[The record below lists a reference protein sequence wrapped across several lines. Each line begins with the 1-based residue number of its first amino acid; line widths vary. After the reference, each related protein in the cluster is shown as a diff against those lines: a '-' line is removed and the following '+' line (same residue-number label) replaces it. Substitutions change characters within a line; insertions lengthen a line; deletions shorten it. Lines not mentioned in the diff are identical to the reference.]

1 MNSTLARTDDGTIQL
16 TITIPLA
23 DVKKASENVVD
34 QTVTT
39 AKVPGF
45 RKGKAPKKL
54 VEDATSSE
62 ALREE
67 TLRKLL
73 PDAYIKA
80 VTEHKLRPIVNPKIH
95 VQTIEAGGDWVFT
108 AETCEMPEVTLGE
121 YKKAVKAVTAK
132 SKIILPK
139 KDLPAGKSDQE
150 GPSIDEILKTVV
162 ESATVSIPQILVDF
176 EVDRLLSQTLDEI
189 KSLGLTLEQYL
200 GSTNKTPEK
209 LREEFNQKAQND
221 IKIEFVLSKISETEK
236 ITVEEKEVEEAVHTA
251 KTDAERAN
259 LEKNRH
265 LLSSIIRQQKTLDF
279 LRNL

>member
-1 MNSTLARTDDGTIQL
+1 MNSTFARTEDGTLQL
-16 TITIPLA
+16 TITIPAA
-23 DVKKASENVVD
+23 DVKKASSTVVD
-34 QTVTT
+34 QTVDN

-54 VEDATSSE
+54 VEEATSTE
-62 ALREE
+62 ALKEE
-67 TLRKLL
+67 TLKKLL
-73 PDAYIKA
+73 PEAYIQA
-80 VTEHKLRPIVNPKIH
+80 ITEHKLRPIVNPKIH
-95 VQTIEAGGDWVFT
+95 VQKLDDGGDWVFT

-121 YKKAVKAVTAK
+121 YKKAVKDVTAK
-132 SKIILPK
+132 SKIIVPGKEQETVNVDDILMPIVQKASVAIPK
-139 KDLPAGKSDQE
+139 
-150 GPSIDEILKTVV
+150 
-162 ESATVSIPQILVDF
+162 ILVEF

-209 LREEFNQKAQND
+209 LREDFAEKAQND
-221 IKIEFVLSKISETEK
+221 IKVEFVLAKIAETEK
-236 ITVEEKEVEEAVHTA
+236 ITVEEKEVEEAIHTA

-259 LEKNRH
+259 LEQNRH

>member
-16 TITIPLA
+16 TITIPSA
-23 DVKKASENVVD
+23 DVKKASENVVE
-34 QTVTT
+34 QTVTS

-54 VEDATSSE
+54 VEEATSSE

-121 YKKAVKAVTAK
+121 YKKAVKAITAK
-132 SKIILPK
+132 SKIIVP
-139 KDLPAGKSDQE
+139 GKESE
-150 GPSIDEILKTVV
+150 GPNIDEILKTVI
-162 ESATVSIPQILVDF
+162 ESAKVNIPQILIDF

-189 KSLGLTLEQYL
+189 KSLGLTLDQYL

-209 LREEFNQKAQND
+209 LREEFGQKAQND
-221 IKIEFVLSKISETEK
+221 IKIEFVLAKISDTEK
-236 ITVEEKEVEEAVHTA
+236 ITVEDKEVEETVHTA

-265 LLSSIIRQQKTLDF
+265 LLTSIIRQQKTLDF